1 MQKLHQCRV
10 VCYIVFYNLGLPR
23 RRVIK
28 LIGTKK
34 SQHQILIDKF
44 LKDNFSFS
52 VIRYENEQCQYLF
65 FPGNWIFYLIIMIK
79 KTDTKVTLTI
89 FKLVSNAISGET
101 SCNKKVISGQR

>member
-1 MQKLHQCRV
+1 M
-10 VCYIVFYNLGLPR
+10 PR

-34 SQHQILIDKF
+34 SQHQLLIDKF
-44 LKDNFSFS
+44 LKDKLSFS

-65 FPGNWIFYLIIMIK
+65 FAGNWIFYLIIIIIITIIII

-89 FKLVSNAISGET
+89 FKLVSNAISSET
-101 SCNKKVISGQR
+101 RCNKKVISGQR

>member
-1 MQKLHQCRV
+1 M
-10 VCYIVFYNLGLPR
+10 PR

-34 SQHQILIDKF
+34 SQHQLLIDKF
-44 LKDNFSFS
+44 LKDKLSFS

-65 FPGNWIFYLIIMIK
+65 FAGNWIFYLIIIIIITIIII

>member
-1 MQKLHQCRV
+1 M
-10 VCYIVFYNLGLPR
+10 PR

-34 SQHQILIDKF
+34 SQHQLLIDKF
-44 LKDNFSFS
+44 LKDKLSFS
-52 VIRYENEQCQYLF
+52 VIRYENELCQYLF
-65 FPGNWIFYLIIMIK
+65 FAGNWIFYLIIIIIIIITIIII

>member
-1 MQKLHQCRV
+1 M
-10 VCYIVFYNLGLPR
+10 PR

-34 SQHQILIDKF
+34 SQHQLLIDKF
-44 LKDNFSFS
+44 LKDKLSFS

-65 FPGNWIFYLIIMIK
+65 FAGNWIFYLIIIIIITIIII

-89 FKLVSNAISGET
+89 FKLVSNAISGEA

>member
-1 MQKLHQCRV
+1 M
-10 VCYIVFYNLGLPR
+10 PR

-34 SQHQILIDKF
+34 SQHQLLIDKF
-44 LKDNFSFS
+44 LKDKLSFS

-65 FPGNWIFYLIIMIK
+65 FAGNWIFYLIIIIK
-79 KTDTKVTLTI
+79 IIITIIIIKTDTKVTLTI
-89 FKLVSNAISGET
+89 FKLVSNVISGEA

>member
-1 MQKLHQCRV
+1 M
-10 VCYIVFYNLGLPR
+10 PR

-34 SQHQILIDKF
+34 SQHQLLIDKF
-44 LKDNFSFS
+44 LKDKLSFS

-65 FPGNWIFYLIIMIK
+65 FAGNWIFYLIIIIIIIITIIII

-89 FKLVSNAISGET
+89 FKLVSNAISGEA
-101 SCNKKVISGQR
+101 SCNKKVICGQS

>member
-1 MQKLHQCRV
+1 M
-10 VCYIVFYNLGLPR
+10 PR

-65 FPGNWIFYLIIMIK
+65 FPGNWIFYLIIIIK

-89 FKLVSNAISGET
+89 FKLVSNAISGEA
-101 SCNKKVISGQR
+101 SCNIKK

>member
-1 MQKLHQCRV
+1 M
-10 VCYIVFYNLGLPR
+10 PR

-34 SQHQILIDKF
+34 SQHQLLIDKF
-44 LKDNFSFS
+44 LKDKLSFS

-65 FPGNWIFYLIIMIK
+65 FAGNWIFYLIIIIIIIITIIII

>member
-1 MQKLHQCRV
+1 M
-10 VCYIVFYNLGLPR
+10 PR

-34 SQHQILIDKF
+34 SQHQLLIDKF
-44 LKDNFSFS
+44 LKDKLSFS

-65 FPGNWIFYLIIMIK
+65 FAGNWIFYLIIIIIIIIIITIIII
-79 KTDTKVTLTI
+79 KTDTKVTFAI

>member
-1 MQKLHQCRV
+1 M
-10 VCYIVFYNLGLPR
+10 PR

-34 SQHQILIDKF
+34 SQHQLLIDKF
-44 LKDNFSFS
+44 LKDKLSFS
-52 VIRYENEQCQYLF
+52 VIRYENELCQYLF
-65 FPGNWIFYLIIMIK
+65 FAGNWIFYLIIIIIITIIII

-101 SCNKKVISGQR
+101 SCNEKVISGQR

>member
-1 MQKLHQCRV
+1 M
-10 VCYIVFYNLGLPR
+10 PR

-28 LIGTKK
+28 LIVTKK
-34 SQHQILIDKF
+34 SQHQLLIDKF
-44 LKDNFSFS
+44 LKDKLSFS

-65 FPGNWIFYLIIMIK
+65 FAGNWIFYLIIIIIIITIIII

>member
-1 MQKLHQCRV
+1 M
-10 VCYIVFYNLGLPR
+10 PR

-34 SQHQILIDKF
+34 SQHQLLIDKF
-44 LKDNFSFS
+44 LKDKLSFS

-65 FPGNWIFYLIIMIK
+65 LAGNWIFYLIIIIITIIII

>member
-1 MQKLHQCRV
+1 M
-10 VCYIVFYNLGLPR
+10 PR

-34 SQHQILIDKF
+34 SQHQILTDKF
-44 LKDNFSFS
+44 LKDNLSFS

-65 FPGNWIFYLIIMIK
+65 FAGNWIFYSIIIIIVIIIIIIIITIIIII

-89 FKLVSNAISGET
+89 FELVSHAISGET

>member
-1 MQKLHQCRV
+1 M
-10 VCYIVFYNLGLPR
+10 PR

-34 SQHQILIDKF
+34 SQHQLLIDKF
-44 LKDNFSFS
+44 LKDKLSFS

-65 FPGNWIFYLIIMIK
+65 FAGNWIFYLIIIIIIIIIITIIII

-89 FKLVSNAISGET
+89 FKLVSNAISGEA

>member
-1 MQKLHQCRV
+1 M
-10 VCYIVFYNLGLPR
+10 PR

-34 SQHQILIDKF
+34 SQHQLLIDKF
-44 LKDNFSFS
+44 LKDKLSFS

-65 FPGNWIFYLIIMIK
+65 FAGNWIFYLIIIIIITIIII

-89 FKLVSNAISGET
+89 FKLVSNAILGET

>member
-1 MQKLHQCRV
+1 M
-10 VCYIVFYNLGLPR
+10 PR

-34 SQHQILIDKF
+34 SQHQLLIDKF
-44 LKDNFSFS
+44 LKDKLSFS

-65 FPGNWIFYLIIMIK
+65 FAGNWIFYLIIIIIIITIIII

>member
-1 MQKLHQCRV
+1 M
-10 VCYIVFYNLGLPR
+10 PR

-34 SQHQILIDKF
+34 SQHQLLIDKF
-44 LKDNFSFS
+44 LKDKLLFS

-65 FPGNWIFYLIIMIK
+65 FAGNWIFYLIIIIIIITIIIIK
-79 KTDTKVTLTI
+79 RDTKVTLTI

>member
-1 MQKLHQCRV
+1 M
-10 VCYIVFYNLGLPR
+10 PR

-34 SQHQILIDKF
+34 SQHQLLIDKF
-44 LKDNFSFS
+44 LKDKLSFS

-65 FPGNWIFYLIIMIK
+65 FAGNWIFYLIIIIIITIIII
-79 KTDTKVTLTI
+79 KTDAKVTLTI

-101 SCNKKVISGQR
+101 RCNKKVISGQR

>member
-1 MQKLHQCRV
+1 M
-10 VCYIVFYNLGLPR
+10 PR

-34 SQHQILIDKF
+34 SQHQLLIDKF
-44 LKDNFSFS
+44 LKDKLSFS

-65 FPGNWIFYLIIMIK
+65 FAGNWIFYLIIIITIIII

>member
-1 MQKLHQCRV
+1 M
-10 VCYIVFYNLGLPR
+10 PR

-34 SQHQILIDKF
+34 SQHQLLIDKF
-44 LKDNFSFS
+44 LKDKLSFS

-65 FPGNWIFYLIIMIK
+65 FAGNWIFYLIIIILILITIIII

-89 FKLVSNAISGET
+89 FKLVSNVISGEA

>member
-1 MQKLHQCRV
+1 M
-10 VCYIVFYNLGLPR
+10 PR

-34 SQHQILIDKF
+34 SQHQLLTDKF
-44 LKDNFSFS
+44 LKDKLSFS

-65 FPGNWIFYLIIMIK
+65 FAGNWIFYLIIIIIITIIII

-89 FKLVSNAISGET
+89 FKLVSNAISGEA

>member
-1 MQKLHQCRV
+1 M
-10 VCYIVFYNLGLPR
+10 PR

-34 SQHQILIDKF
+34 SQHQLLIDKF
-44 LKDNFSFS
+44 LKDKLSFS

-65 FPGNWIFYLIIMIK
+65 FAGNWIFYLIIIIITIIII

-89 FKLVSNAISGET
+89 FKLVSNAISG
-101 SCNKKVISGQR
+101 